1 MIVFFILEIIQLWKL
16 SEYGNANERG
26 ARNLI
31 LPLKSLENSFVGKAC
46 FKLAHY

>member
-1 MIVFFILEIIQLWKL
+1 MIIFFILEIIQLWKL
-16 SEYGNANERG
+16 SEYGNANERV

-31 LPLKSLENSFVGKAC
+31 LPLKSLEVSFVGKAC